1 MALVCALLLTGAPRT
16 ARAGGFSVDPIHLQL
31 KPSQSATAL
40 TVTNYNDEALFLQ
53 VRVYRWEHKDHEEVL
68 SDVEGS
74 AAPLVTP
81 PLFQLAAGA
90 SQIIRI
96 GFQKAAA
103 APAEERQWRVIVEE
117 VPRAATAPATTA
129 GTGAADPSAADPAPL
144 SIAVHLRVSLPLFQL
159 PPDVHQD
166 LEWRVERG
174 TEGQVT
180 LTAHNQ
186 GSVTERLDD
195 MRLGSADDKNAHV
208 TGPLYLF
215 PGESRVFALRPSVT
229 LPAGKVQ
236 LRVQGTPRPLTNELV
251 ISAQ

>member
-1 MALVCALLLTGAPRT
+1 VLLACALLFGVAPGV

-40 TVTNYNDEALFLQ
+40 TVTNYNDESLFLQ

-68 SDVEGS
+68 SEVEGS

-81 PLFQLAAGA
+81 PLFRLASGNA
-90 SQIIRI
+90 SQVIRI
-96 GFQKAAA
+96 GFQRAAA

-117 VPRAATAPATTA
+117 VPQPAAAR
-129 GTGAADPSAADPAPL
+129 AADPAPL
-144 SIAVHLRVSLPLFQL
+144 SVAVHVRVSLPLFQL

-166 LEWRVERG
+166 LEWRAERG

-195 MRLGSADDKNAHV
+195 IRLGSADDKNAHV

-236 LRVQGTPRPLTNELV
+236 LRVQGTPRPLTHELV